1 MLAGFIAFM
10 SIYPE
15 VANNV
20 VPLHDTHFWKNSEKY
35 FSLSLIHGNM
45 VGSTIVSIWAGW
57 GVIEGG

>member
-20 VPLHDTHFWKNSEKY
+20 VPLHDAHFWKNSEKY
-35 FSLSLIHGNM
+35 FLLSQTHGK
-45 VGSTIVSIWAGW
+45 VVETVIVSICAGG
-57 GVIEGG
+57 GVTEGG